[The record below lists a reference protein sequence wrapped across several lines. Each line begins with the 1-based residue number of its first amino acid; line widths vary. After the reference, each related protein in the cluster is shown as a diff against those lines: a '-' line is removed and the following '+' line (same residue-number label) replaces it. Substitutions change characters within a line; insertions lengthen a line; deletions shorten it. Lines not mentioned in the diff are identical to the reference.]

1 MNSKLK
7 ILGVSD
13 VSVGY
18 GSPQI
23 ISFMKS
29 LSEYIGQAES
39 ILLEPDQPEKPPVDN
54 LIAEIDVRRIYTTFH
69 PHSSPG
75 RVEYI
80 NKSTKEINKIKP
92 DVLVIFCTYSLP
104 VLFKISYRP
113 RYVIYYAIESTSSYG
128 SFDVELNRRIDKLV
142 DLIIYPEENR
152 AKRDIELR
160 GYKDIPSV
168 ILYNCA
174 NHDYEFNPL
183 PSDQRNGRILY
194 AGTIDSNLTFA
205 DYYLQKKVQSY
216 PIDLYGLIGGNNQ
229 QTLRDNFVK
238 LCGTVRYLGYVENS
252 VLAKLRKN
260 YAYSIV
266 MWNPISDNFLYAAPN
281 KFFESI
287 FDCVPP
293 IVAPH
298 PQCKKIINHYK
309 CGIVMDGWDF
319 DSFRRSVRQSLQI
332 FNTPDYN
339 NMVNNCFKAVI
350 KELNWDKQFEKVKS
364 FLNSKLYSLNK
375 FYC

>member
-1 MNSKLK
+1 MSSKLK

-23 ISFMKS
+23 LSFMKS
-29 LSEYIGQAES
+29 LSEYIGHAES
-39 ILLEPDQPEKPPVDN
+39 VLLEPDQPEKPPVEN
-54 LIAEIDVRRIYTTFH
+54 LIAEINVKRIYTTFH

-80 NKSTKEINKIKP
+80 SNSTKKINKFKP
-92 DVLVIFCTYSLP
+92 DILVIFCTYSLP
-104 VLFKISYRP
+104 VLLKISYRP
-113 RYVIYYAIESTSSYG
+113 RYVIYYAIESTSAYG
-128 SFDVELNRRIDKLV
+128 MFDIELNRRIDKLV

-160 GYKDIPSV
+160 GYKNIPSV

-174 NHDYEFNPL
+174 NHDYEFSPL

-194 AGTIDSNLTFA
+194 AGTIDRDLTFA
-205 DYYLQKKVQSY
+205 DYYLNNKVQDY
-216 PIDLYGLIGGNNQ
+216 PIDLYGLIGGDNQ
-229 QTLRDNFVK
+229 QILTESFFK
-238 LCGTVRYLGYVENS
+238 LCGAERYLGYVENI
-252 VLAKLRKN
+252 VLARLRKN

-266 MWNPISDNFLYAAPN
+266 MWNPINDNFLYAAPN

-298 PQCKKIINHYK
+298 PQCKELVNRYK
-309 CGIVMDGWDF
+309 CGIVMDRWDY
-319 DSFRRSVRQSLQI
+319 DSFCRSIEQALRIYGTLEYE
-332 FNTPDYN
+332 T
-339 NMVNNCFKAVI
+339 MVGNCRKAIV
-350 KELNWDKQFEKVKS
+350 KELNWEKQFEKIER
-364 FLNSKLYSLNK
+364 FLRI
-375 FYC
+375 